1 MDSKQRGV
9 INIVYSALTGKKVSL
24 PESFEFSEAVKIARR
39 HKIEVLFYYG
49 ALNCGLG
56 QEEPLMQELFMLV
69 CGNIAVSEQQ
79 LYAVKEIF
87 SAFNEQKIDYL
98 PLKGTVLKELYPKP
112 EMRSMGDADILIKTE
127 QYDKIKAVMQ
137 KLGYTEI
144 VESDHEFIWN
154 KQNVHIELHKR
165 LIPSYNKD
173 YYEYFGYGWQL
184 AIESENGTTEFKMS
198 DEDQMI
204 FLFTH
209 FAKHYRNSGIGIR
222 HIVDL
227 WVYRQNKTKLNED
240 YIERELKKLQ
250 LNDFYVNIL
259 KTLEVW
265 FGDGQDNDKTDL
277 ITQIIFNSGV
287 YGTHETRVLSNAYK
301 KTISGE
307 NVKNVRITAFLKT
320 AFLPYKFMAD
330 KYPVLKKIPIL
341 LPIMWVVR
349 FFDILI
355 FKRDKIKT
363 QINDFETSSA
373 ERITDYGQAL
383 NYVGLDFN
391 FKE

>member
-1 MDSKQRGV
+1 MNR
-9 INIVYSALTGKKVSL
+9 
-24 PESFEFSEAVKIARR
+24 
-39 HKIEVLFYYG
+39 
-49 ALNCGLG
+49 
-56 QEEPLMQELFMLV
+56 
-69 CGNIAVSEQQ
+69 
-79 LYAVKEIF
+79 
-87 SAFNEQKIDYL
+87 
-98 PLKGTVLKELYPKP
+98 
-112 EMRSMGDADILIKTE
+112 
-127 QYDKIKAVMQ
+127 
-137 KLGYTEI
+137 
-144 VESDHEFIWN
+144 
-154 KQNVHIELHKR
+154 HIELHKR

-227 WVYRQNKTKLNED
+227 WVYQQNKTKLNED